1 MRTAVFSMAKHKAGA
16 AKTAVA
22 AAMSPPLPVFARVVK
37 GGLELRL
44 HVVPGASTS
53 EIVGEHGDRLR
64 VRVAA
69 PPEKGK
75 ANEAICD
82 LLEEELGVK
91 GVTVVAG
98 HGCREKTVVVPGL
111 TTWPLE

>member
-1 MRTAVFSMAKHKAGA
+1 MRTAVFAMAKRKAGCA
-16 AKTAVA
+16 AKPAV

-37 GGLELRL
+37 GCLELRL
-44 HVVPGASTS
+44 HVVPGASTT
-53 EIVGEHGDRLR
+53 EIVGEHGHRLR

-91 GVTVVAG
+91 GITVVAG

-111 TTWPLE
+111 TVWPLE